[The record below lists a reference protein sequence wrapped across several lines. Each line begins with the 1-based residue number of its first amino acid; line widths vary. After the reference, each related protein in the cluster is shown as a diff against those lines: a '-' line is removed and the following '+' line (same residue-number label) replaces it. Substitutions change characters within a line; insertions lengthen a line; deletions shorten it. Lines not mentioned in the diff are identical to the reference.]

1 MIGLSKPQAKTVM
14 KMKRNQSY
22 DETEVLSA
30 VKYIT
35 TIQQLTTID

>member
-1 MIGLSKPQAKTVM
+1 MIGVSKPQAKTVINM
-14 KMKRNQSY
+14 KQKSY
-22 DETEVLSA
+22 DQTEVLSA